1 MQVTQLMPYSKSLRQ
16 RLRVL
21 FSPLRLTLFIAAI
34 VFAVALN
41 VVFIS
46 NGGSPEWLGAVSV
59 VPLLAF
65 AGWTVATDYSL
76 RQQEKNHR

>member
-1 MQVTQLMPYSKSLRQ
+1 MQVTHTMPYSKSLRQ

-76 RQQEKNHR
+76 RKQEKNYR